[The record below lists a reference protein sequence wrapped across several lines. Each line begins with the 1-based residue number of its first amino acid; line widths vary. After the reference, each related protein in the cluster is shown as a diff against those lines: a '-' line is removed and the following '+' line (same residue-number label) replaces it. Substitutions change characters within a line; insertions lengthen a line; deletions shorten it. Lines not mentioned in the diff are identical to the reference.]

1 MNNFETVTTP
11 ADLVELNKV
20 ELSAAEKAVEAL
32 KECDYSESKVIIEW
46 LLSNCI
52 TFHKEEAVK
61 ALNSDTPADSIAWVE
76 DVKAFGIAKDI
87 IEGIA

>member
-46 LLSNCI
+46 LLTNCI

-61 ALNSDTPADSIAWVE
+61 ALNSETPADSIAWVE
-76 DVKAFGIAKDI
+76 DVKAFTVAKDI
-87 IEGIA
+87 IEGVA